1 MSILRIVGGYIAG
14 HIFISQIHGDH
25 LLELLQSVFGLFL
38 AGNRIGMGIGI
49 AIGIPEMRKRFSLAK
64 TFGPNDSR
72 PKYPQ
77 CCVLVLKVI
86 DGLASVPTTDYRLPM
101 GLIMMCRS
109 SDNMVIIW
117 VVRGLAAVYPYGEVK
132 GLGCNYSSLLSSL
145 INKYISISKP

>member
-117 VVRGLAAVYPYGEVK
+117 GGSGPCRCLSLWGKFKDWIAITHPYYH
-132 GLGCNYSSLLSSL
+132 L
-145 INKYISISKP
+145 